1 MKRNEG
7 KYKVV
12 DKLPPGAMLVKDF
25 ADQEGV
31 KEPALYNRLFRG
43 TADFEIVVYYERN
56 FIVRQ
61 HAKQC

>member
-7 KYKVV
+7 KYRVV
-12 DKLPPGAMLVKDF
+12 DKLPHGAMLVKDY
-25 ADQEGV
+25 AEQQGV

-43 TADFEIVVYYERN
+43 TADFEIVIYFERN

-61 HAKQC
+61 SAKQC

>member
-7 KYKVV
+7 KYRVV
-12 DKLPPGAMLVKDF
+12 DKLPLGAMLVKDY

-61 HAKQC
+61 PAKQC